1 MIQRYQGFIQRL
13 NNIQKVCILSNMLM
27 DGLSLVRA
35 PAATLAWRRDVA
47 QAFVLGYEILSWE
60 SDFPNPSLNLQIP
73 VATAHQ
79 KARLLAQCYPSQAGR
94 GWFDDEAFVALMR
107 VRGVQCRARY
117 TEAFTVEK
125 SVLDS
130 GSDYSVN

>member
-1 MIQRYQGFIQRL
+1 
-13 NNIQKVCILSNMLM
+13 MLM
-27 DGLSLVRA
+27 DGLSLLRA

-47 QAFVLGYEILSWE
+47 QASVLGYEIRSWE
-60 SDFPNPSLNLQIP
+60 SDFPNPSLYLPIP
-73 VATAHQ
+73 VATAHE
-79 KARLLAQCYPSQAGR
+79 KARLLAQCYPSHAGR

-107 VRGVQCRARY
+107 VRGVPCRARY

>member
-1 MIQRYQGFIQRL
+1 MILRYQEFIQRL
-13 NNIQKVCILSNMLM
+13 NNIQKVCILHNMLV

-47 QAFVLGYEILSWE
+47 RAFVLGYEILSRE
-60 SDFPNPSLNLQIP
+60 SELPNPSLYVQIP
-73 VATAHQ
+73 VATEHE

-94 GWFDDEAFVALMR
+94 GWFDDEALAI
-107 VRGVQCRARY
+107 
-117 TEAFTVEK
+117 EK
-125 SVLDS
+125 SVLHS

>member
-1 MIQRYQGFIQRL
+1 MILRYQEFTQGL
-13 NNIQKVCILSNMLM
+13 NNIQKVCILGNMLV

-47 QAFVLGYEILSWE
+47 RAFVLGYEILSWE
-60 SDFPNPSLNLQIP
+60 SDFPNPSLCLPIP
-73 VATAHQ
+73 VATAHET
-79 KARLLAQCYPSQAGR
+79 ARLLAQCYPSQAGR
-94 GWFDDEAFVALMR
+94 GWFDHEALAI
-107 VRGVQCRARY
+107 
-117 TEAFTVEK
+117 EK

>member
-1 MIQRYQGFIQRL
+1 MG
-13 NNIQKVCILSNMLM
+13 
-27 DGLSLVRA
+27 GLSLLRA
-35 PAATLAWRRDVA
+35 PAAT
-47 QAFVLGYEILSWE
+47 G
-60 SDFPNPSLNLQIP
+60 
-73 VATAHQ
+73 
-79 KARLLAQCYPSQAGR
+79 AQCYPSQAGR

-107 VRGVQCRARY
+107 VRGVPCRARY

>member
-1 MIQRYQGFIQRL
+1 MILRYQWFTQRL
-13 NNIQKVCILSNMLM
+13 NNILKVCILGNMLM
-27 DGLSLVRA
+27 DGLSLVRT

-47 QAFVLGYEILSWE
+47 QAFVLHYDILSWD
-60 SDFPNPSLNLQIP
+60 SDFPNPYLYLPIP
-73 VATAHQ
+73 VATAHE
-79 KARLLAQCYPSQAGR
+79 KAGLLAQCCPSRARR
-94 GWFDDEAFVALMR
+94 GWIDDEAFVALMR

-125 SVLDS
+125 SELDS